1 MADAFKSRLPDFHGW
16 KTIMQTPRQDV
27 PEAAAATVKDGDKQD
42 SSDAAAAWE
51 ARVIE
56 DWSHDRLKIADHYDF
71 DPAQD
76 VQAGAI
82 FTYHEGRLKDYL
94 KTNRDNIAAFRHELF
109 LIEQRSAANSAD
121 NVPFEKSRLAKK
133 KAAAAA
139 AGTEIQAGVK
149 AFEEDLHRELLDLAT
164 TKAKSAAGEVRLGDA
179 SLETFDKLLIYSQFA
194 IGGCLLVGLFTRLAA
209 LGAGTFLVFVL
220 LTQPPWVVGYSTPLG
235 SGNQVVMMLAS
246 LVLVGTAAGRWA
258 GLDFFVH
265 AMLGN
270 CCKGGKGDA

>member
-1 MADAFKSRLPDFHGW
+1 
-16 KTIMQTPRQDV
+16 MQTPRQDT
-27 PEAAAATVKDGDKQD
+27 PEAATAKAGDKQD
-42 SSDAAAAWE
+42 SSDAANTWE
-51 ARVIE
+51 DRVIE
-56 DWSHDRLKIADHYDF
+56 DWSHDRSKIADHYNLDLS
-71 DPAQD
+71 QD
-76 VQAGAI
+76 EQANAV

-94 KTNRDNIAAFRHELF
+94 KTNHDNIAAFRHELF

-139 AGTEIQAGVK
+139 VGTEIQAGVK
-149 AFEEDLHRELLDLAT
+149 AIEEDLHRELLDLAT
-164 TKAKSAAGEVRLGDA
+164 TNAESDAGDVRLGDA
-179 SLETFDKLLIYSQFA
+179 SLETFDEFLIYSQFA

-235 SGNQVVMMLAS
+235 SGNQVVMLLAS